1 MCKGK
6 REWEGHVRWQQEKR
20 KDRSVKVRVITLDA
34 GTMMGNDDG
43 VDEKKNGV
51 ILKEEY
57 VKSVLE
63 VKRVSS

>member
-1 MCKGK
+1 M
-6 REWEGHVRWQQEKR
+6 
-20 KDRSVKVRVITLDA
+20 KVRVITMDA

-43 VDEKKNGV
+43 VDEKKNRV